1 MKRITRQELRSLEK
15 ELEQL
20 EQQASDLSSSDSPDE
35 ITLNWIESRTQQ
47 IKMLLNYEEKKALFS
62 ERGLSLLQ

>member
-35 ITLNWIESRTQQ
+35 VTLNWIESRTQQ
-47 IKMLLNYEEKKALFS
+47 IKILLSYEEKKALFA

>member
-35 ITLNWIESRTQQ
+35 TTLNWIESRTQQ